1 MNSYSKILAL
11 AAVAMFVGQAHSQAV
26 AVSMS
31 SGYSLSESDGIDVTA
46 RTGGFTNS
54 AAYNDIEGLIAT
66 ATALSENTATAEND
80 LGFAGSFTGVGSR
93 AIEAPDSSETAAGGM
108 LSTDAQSIGAGN
120 ANAEAEGEATGS
132 AFDEP
137 FGDDPVSFSGFRGTS
152 GSFSGPRAG
161 GAVADSFSETT
172 GDSLSSLREAFANG
186 RGDSSAFACYGED
199 CPFFGGRRLFY

>member
-31 SGYSLSESDGIDVTA
+31 SGYSSAASDGTDVTA
-46 RTGGFTNS
+46 TTGGFTNS
-54 AAYNDIEGLIAT
+54 AAYNDIEGLSAT
-66 ATALSENTATAEND
+66 ATGLSENTAFAEND
-80 LGFAGSFTGVGSR
+80 LAFAGSFTGVGSE
-93 AIEAPDSSETAAGGM
+93 AIEAPDSSVTAAGGM

-137 FGDDPVSFSGFRGTS
+137 FGDDPVSFSGFRGYS
-152 GSFSGPRAG
+152 GSFSGPSTG
-161 GAVADSFSETT
+161 GVVADS
-172 GDSLSSLREAFANG
+172 DSATESRASSTLRAAFADG
-186 RGDSSAFACYGED
+186 FGETSAFGCYGDD
-199 CPFFGGRRLFY
+199 CPAFGGRRMFY